1 VKINTTL
8 ALVISC
14 GLTVFAQTP
23 QFNII
28 KPSTTGV
35 PGEEVRVMKF
45 DPAGNLWIAGR
56 FYFSG
61 EAALAMLSADQ
72 LDHQPLPGGGFDTGA
87 WKVWSSVHHPIPSP
101 YINDMAFGAG
111 GVIWIASDG
120 GLTRFDP
127 AAPTEEQMWFTY
139 TPANSPLILNDVR
152 SLALDSQGNLWLTNV
167 SVQSSN
173 GALYRFNPS
182 SNVWT
187 QYRVG
192 EELPW
197 TPPWYNI
204 NAVVVG
210 ADEHVWLTHSVLG
223 GMAEFNGTSW
233 VLHDSPYQMD
243 NMLADLQGNI
253 WVTSSQFGLFKWN
266 GSGWQNW
273 PEVGGTITMTGVGK
287 DRDGVVYVST
297 WDGGV
302 YKMINDNPVFF
313 VDADNIPRPVI
324 GRPNGDIW
332 INNYGGN
339 GTLGTVR
346 HYTASG
352 QLLRRMNAFNSG
364 LPDYFID
371 RMRRDSSGNMWF
383 ASGERGP
390 FSHAGQQRS
399 SRCGNSLA
407 QLGRSQRPL
416 RTISLGGQ
424 RADVF
429 CFRR

>member
-1 VKINTTL
+1 MKHRKISTTL
-8 ALVISC
+8 ALIISC
-14 GLTVFAQTP
+14 GLTVVAQTP

-56 FYFSG
+56 FYFWG
-61 EAALAMLSADQ
+61 EAGLAMLSADQ

-101 YINDMAFGAG
+101 YVNDIEFGAG

-139 TPANSPLILNDVR
+139 TPANSPLILNEVR

-167 SVQSSN
+167 SVQFSN
-173 GALYRFNPS
+173 GALYRFNPT

-197 TPPWYNI
+197 NPPWYNI
-204 NAVVVG
+204 NAVLVG
-210 ADEHVWLTHSVLG
+210 ADDHVWLTHSTLG

-243 NMLADLQGNI
+243 GMLADVQGNI
-253 WVTSSQFGLFKWN
+253 WVTSSQYGLFKWN
-266 GSGWQNW
+266 GSSRQNW
-273 PEVGGTITMTGVGK
+273 PTVGGTITMTV
-287 DRDGVVYVST
+287 
-297 WDGGV
+297 WAQ
-302 YKMINDNPVFF
+302 I
-313 VDADNIPRPVI
+313 A
-324 GRPNGDIW
+324 
-332 INNYGGN
+332 
-339 GTLGTVR
+339 
-346 HYTASG
+346 TASFTSPPG
-352 QLLRRMNAFNSG
+352 TAAF
-364 LPDYFID
+364 
-371 RMRRDSSGNMWF
+371 
-383 ASGERGP
+383 
-390 FSHAGQQRS
+390 
-399 SRCGNSLA
+399 
-407 QLGRSQRPL
+407 
-416 RTISLGGQ
+416 TK
-424 RADVF
+424 
-429 CFRR
+429 

>member
-1 VKINTTL
+1 MKHKKISTTL
-8 ALVISC
+8 ALIISC
-14 GLTVFAQTP
+14 GLTVVAQTP

-61 EAALAMLSADQ
+61 EAGLGMLSADQ
-72 LDHQPLPGGGFDTGA
+72 LDYQPLPGGGFDTGA
-87 WKVWSSVHHPIPSP
+87 WRVWSSVHHPIPSP
-101 YINDMAFGAG
+101 YINDMVFGAG

-127 AAPTEEQMWFTY
+127 AAPTEEQRWFTY
-139 TPANSPLILNDVR
+139 TPANSPLILNDVH
-152 SLALDSQGNLWLTNV
+152 SLALDSHGNLWLTNV

-173 GALYRFNPS
+173 GALFRFNPT

-192 EELPW
+192 QELPW
-197 TPPWYNI
+197 SPPWYNV
-204 NAVVVG
+204 NAVLVG
-210 ADEHVWLTHSVLG
+210 ADDRVWLTHSTLG

-243 NMLADLQGNI
+243 AMLADVQGNI
-253 WVTSSQFGLFKWN
+253 WVRTSQYGLFKWN
-266 GSGWQNW
+266 GSSWQNW
-273 PEVGGTITMTGVGK
+273 PTVGGTITMTGLGT

-297 WDGGV
+297 WYGGV
-302 YKMINDNPVFF
+302 YKMINNNPVFF
-313 VDADNIPRPVI
+313 VDADNIPRSVI

-346 HYTASG
+346 HYTAT
-352 QLLRRMNAFNSG
+352 
-364 LPDYFID
+364 
-371 RMRRDSSGNMWF
+371 DSYLAACRHSI
-383 ASGERGP
+383 
-390 FSHAGQQRS
+390 AGCQITS
-399 SRCGNSLA
+399 
-407 QLGRSQRPL
+407 
-416 RTISLGGQ
+416 
-424 RADVF
+424 
-429 CFRR
+429 

>member
-1 VKINTTL
+1 MKHRKISTTL
-8 ALVISC
+8 ALIISC
-14 GLTVFAQTP
+14 GLTVVAQTP

-61 EAALAMLSADQ
+61 EAGLAMLSADQ
-72 LDHQPLPGGGFDTGA
+72 LDYQPLPGGGFATGA

-101 YINDMAFGAG
+101 YVNDIEFGAG

-139 TPANSPLILNDVR
+139 TTANSPLILSEVR

-167 SVQSSN
+167 SVQYSS
-173 GALYRFNPS
+173 GALFRFNPV

-192 EELPW
+192 QELPW
-197 TPPWYNI
+197 TPPWYNVNDVI
-204 NAVVVG
+204 VG
-210 ADEHVWLTHSVLG
+210 ADDHVWLTHSVLG

-243 NMLADLQGNI
+243 GMLADAQGNI
-253 WVTSSQFGLFKWN
+253 WVTTGQYGLFKWN
-266 GSGWQNW
+266 GTSWRNW
-273 PEVGGTITMTGVGK
+273 PTVGGTITMTGLGN

-297 WDGGV
+297 WYGGI
-302 YKMINDNPVFF
+302 YKMINDNPVLF
-313 VDADNIPRPVI
+313 VEADNIPRGVI

-346 HYTASG
+346 HYTANG
-352 QLLRRMNAFNSG
+352 QLLSRMNTFNSG

-371 RMRRDSSGNMWF
+371 RITRDSTGNMWF
-383 ASGERGP
+383 ACGEGGLSRMFGSDGAP
-390 FSHAGQQRS
+390 GCCHA
-399 SRCGNSLA
+399 LA
-407 QLGRSQRPL
+407 
-416 RTISLGGQ
+416 
-424 RADVF
+424 
-429 CFRR
+429 